1 MSWGTLSRD
10 VCQSCVVCATF
21 CVFFLNVL
29 LLPFTNF
36 KSQINQSQKD
46 ALGKGNERTMI
57 SDLEI
62 LAQKWLKIARR
73 KG

>member
-1 MSWGTLSRD
+1 MSVSHVLLS
-10 VCQSCVVCATF
+10 VPLFAF
-21 CVFFLNVL
+21 FFLNVL

-46 ALGKGNERTMI
+46 ALGKRNERTMI

-62 LAQKWLKIARR
+62 LAQKWLKIARG